1 VTQTLY
7 PSLDVMLRPDVIG
20 RLLGENVVEVHLT
33 DVTTDVANSS
43 GSGFLN
49 VTLNGESR
57 PRLFVKRI
65 DGTRDWMA
73 RVTHDD
79 LCRSTTLWQHRL
91 LDRFPPEFSTGVI
104 ACAKEE
110 QGHAILMINVHDDLM
125 PLGTPMTAQD
135 NDAILDA
142 MAALHATFW
151 LDPALLDPNLGLC
164 RPDEYFMLLPPERV
178 TRILQER
185 PAGVLRT
192 VREGWEVLPGFIGA
206 GAAEHAQ
213 SMANEARVLGEAMSR
228 YPWTLTHGDVRAANL
243 AVRRNEVAEHDAHRV
258 VALDMARAGRTP
270 PALDLAWY
278 LSWASELRF
287 DKADVI
293 EGYRTRL
300 EVRLGA
306 RFDLAWWRP
315 QLDLALMTSALLL
328 MPLFAGL
335 LHKYYMEDPSRQDRL
350 DNILWMSECV
360 EIGAARLRSLA

>member
-1 VTQTLY
+1 VLQSLY
-7 PSLDVMLRPDVIG
+7 PSLEAMLRPDEIG
-20 RLLGENVVEVHLT
+20 RLLGENVMEVHVT
-33 DVTTDVANSS
+33 DVTKEVDHSS

-49 VTLNGESR
+49 VTLNGQPR

-73 RVTHDD
+73 RVTHDH
-79 LCRSTTLWQHRL
+79 LCRSTTLWQYRL
-91 LDRFPPEFSTGVI
+91 LDRFPPELSTAVI
-104 ACAKEE
+104 ACAKEDR
-110 QGHAILMINVHDDLM
+110 GHAILMINVHDDLM
-125 PLGTPMTAQD
+125 TPGTPMTARD

-185 PAGVLRT
+185 PAGVLH
-192 VREGWEVLPGFIGA
+192 VIREGWEVLPDFIGA
-206 GAAEHAQ
+206 GAAERVQ
-213 SMANEARVLGEAMSR
+213 SMAREAHGLGEAMSR

-243 AVRRNEVAEHDAHRV
+243 AVRRNEVEDHDVHQV
-258 VALDMARAGRTP
+258 FALDMARAGRTP

-278 LSWASELRF
+278 LSWARELRF

-293 EGYRTRL
+293 EGYQARL
-300 EVRLGA
+300 ELRLGTH
-306 RFDLAWWRP
+306 FDMAWWKP

-328 MPLFAGL
+328 MPLFAGF
-335 LHKYYMEDPSRQDRL
+335 LHKYDIEDSSREDRL